1 MSAIREVQLQE
12 GVTLVRDAS
21 DPTRHKYQVDN
32 KKANLLTFTV
42 DFTGST
48 GLTVQGVE
56 GLVVTVDINPFEK
69 KEVAVALV
77 GQGARAVQKFRFVA
91 KPAPPGTK
99 LPPAAQ
105 AALTRIAAAQQESFT
120 LLQHHNINTVDPAVF
135 RTTQAGHM
143 VDPFFPPG
151 EGAVYDGTTDEHS
164 LMVQYR
170 RPKEFFTGSYSLF
183 LNEIEPN
190 DIKQGSL
197 GDCWFMCSIASLA
210 ERQNLV
216 ERLFLTKS
224 INEEGVYRIRFC
236 KGGEWLTVTVD
247 DYIPCSVNA
256 GPLFSRAHGNELW
269 VMLMEKAY
277 AKLHGSYFL
286 LKGGW
291 AHEGMMDLTGC
302 PTLNYEFD
310 NEDVKAMIKE
320 EYLWP
325 MLRHYDDDGCMLSAS
340 TPGEDRWTDN
350 RGSTPKGG
358 LVAGHAYS
366 VIQVKEAYGH
376 RFLNIRNPWGS
387 FEWDGDWSDN
397 SPKWTPKLKKA
408 INPVLD
414 EKDGTF
420 WMNYADFLTH
430 FSSITI
436 CLVKNFKEAR
446 IKGMFK
452 KTRTGTLEN
461 ISSAFYYTLEVTE
474 PTRVYIGVHQEDE
487 RILGVEQ
494 KRPYLDLGLALL
506 SQKEGKLKLAQ
517 RKPNVSERQVE
528 MEALLKPGRQYI
540 ILPRTSG
547 CCMQRGAGS
556 YPAEPLLAGDKLSP
570 LLRSTL
576 KDVFR
581 RSNIEIGEDLSYQEF
596 NLLLESAGA
605 PMSQED
611 YSAMLKSFPSTEKGL
626 TYEGFCGFFLNRLNA
641 LGEVR
646 ALFRSQS
653 ANG

>member
-21 DPTRHKYQVDN
+21 DSARHKYLVDN
-32 KKANLLTFTV
+32 KKANLLAFTV

-48 GLTVQGVE
+48 GVTVQGVE
-56 GLVVTVDINPFEK
+56 GLVVNVDILPFEK

-77 GQGARAVQKFRFVA
+77 GPGARAVQKFRFIA
-91 KPAPPGTK
+91 KPPPAGTK
-99 LPPAAQ
+99 LPPEAQ
-105 AALTRIAAAQQESFT
+105 AAQNLINSALAESST
-120 LLQHHNINTVDPAVF
+120 LLHRININTVEASAF
-135 RTTQAGHM
+135 QSTQAKHM

-151 EGAVYDGTTDEHS
+151 EGAVYDGTTDAHS

-170 RPKEFFTGSYSLF
+170 RPKDFFSGNYSLF

-210 ERQNLV
+210 ERKNLV
-216 ERLFLTKS
+216 ERLFLTRAVS
-224 INEEGVYRIRFC
+224 NEGIYRIRFC
-236 KGGEWLTVTVD
+236 KGGEWQTVTVD
-247 DYIPCSVNA
+247 DYIPCSPSA
-256 GPLFSRAHGNELW
+256 GPVFSRAHGNELW

-310 NEDVKAMIKE
+310 NEDVKSMIKE

-325 MLRHYDDDGCMLSAS
+325 LLRHYDDEGCMLSAS

-366 VIQVKEAYGH
+366 VIQVKEAYGY
-376 RFLNIRNPWGS
+376 RLLNIRNPWGS

-397 SPKWTPKLKKA
+397 SPKWTPKIKKA
-408 INPVLD
+408 IKPILD

-420 WMNYADFLTH
+420 WMNYSDFLTH

-446 IKGMFK
+446 IKGMFQ
-452 KTRTGTLEN
+452 KTRVNALES
-461 ISSAFYYTLEVTE
+461 ISSAYYYSLEVAE

-494 KRPYLDLGLALL
+494 KRSYLDLGLALL
-506 SQKEGKLKLAQ
+506 SQRDGKLKLVQ

-528 MEALLKPGRQYI
+528 MEALLKPGRQYL

-556 YPAEPLLAGDKLSP
+556 YPAEPLLEGERLSP

-581 RSNIEIGEDLSYQEF
+581 RSNIEIGEDLSYSEF
-596 NLLLESAGA
+596 NLLMETAGSG
-605 PMSQED
+605 MSEVDFRALLQ
-611 YSAMLKSFPSTEKGL
+611 SFPSTDKGL
-626 TYEGFCGFFLNRLNA
+626 TYEGFCIFFLNRLKA
-641 LGEVR
+641 LGEVSPTNR
-646 ALFRSQS
+646 LQS